1 MKKGFDY
8 ALIAFGAFFIA
19 FGVNVFLVPCKITT
33 GGVSGI
39 GTVLFYFLSVPISLT
54 NIAINAV
61 LFVFG
66 YRQMGKKSLFK
77 TVFGIVSLTLFLEVC
92 AHIPVYTEDILVA
105 TLAGGAALGAGLG
118 IVVRVDGSTGGSD
131 FAGIM
136 IHKRVSHISIANII
150 LFIDL
155 IIIALSGIVFGSITI
170 TLYSALSL
178 FVATKICDLVI
189 SFGNAAKEIQIVSD
203 KSREIASEILTRFQ
217 RGVTG
222 IRSIGM
228 YSGKST
234 LMLYCVVSPR
244 ELPRLAAFVRQADPE
259 AFIVTNDVRQVMGR
273 GFKN

>member
-1 MKKGFDY
+1 MKKGFEY
-8 ALIAFGAFFIA
+8 VLIAFGAFFIA

-39 GTVLFYFLSVPISLT
+39 GTVLFYFLSVPISVT
-54 NIAINAV
+54 NMAINAV

-66 YRQMGKKSLFK
+66 YRQLGKKSLFK
-77 TVFGIVSLTLFLEVC
+77 TVFGIVALTLFLEVC

-105 TLAGGAALGAGLG
+105 ALAGGTVLGAGLG
-118 IVVRVDGSTGGSD
+118 FVVREDGSTGGSD

-136 IHKRVSHISIANII
+136 IHKRASHISIANII

-155 IIIALSGIVFGSITI
+155 VIIALSGFVFGSITI

-178 FVATKICDLVI
+178 FVATKVCDLVI

-203 KSREIASEILTRFQ
+203 KSREIAGGILTKFN

-228 YSGKST
+228 YSGKSI

-244 ELPRLAAFVRQADPE
+244 ELPKLTSYVKETDPD
-259 AFIVTNDVRQVMGR
+259 AFIITNDVRQVMGK
-273 GFKN
+273 GFQK